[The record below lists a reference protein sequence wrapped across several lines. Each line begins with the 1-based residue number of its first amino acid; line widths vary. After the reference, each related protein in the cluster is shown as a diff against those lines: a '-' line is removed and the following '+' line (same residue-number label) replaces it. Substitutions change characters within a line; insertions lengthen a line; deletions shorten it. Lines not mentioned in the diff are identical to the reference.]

1 MQCRFKC
8 ALLGA
13 MNDFPTWIETHRV
26 RLSGSLSWERVI
38 GHHEVKQ
45 QLRGVL
51 TSLLDPDALARVGAA
66 LPRGLLLHG
75 EPGTGKTMTARTFAA
90 ELDRSAQE
98 LGRPPVPFYEVPA
111 SALSAERLAE
121 VARWSADLSD
131 PAVLYVDEIE
141 LWGAD
146 RNSPYHDPDTRA
158 SLFAAL
164 SAIDGLTDTSRLI
177 WVASAN
183 KHPRQLDEALC
194 RPGRLGYHIGL
205 LSPARADIE
214 KLLVAQLA
222 HRVVL
227 DPIPMDEATA
237 LLDGESQAAIV
248 QALDDG
254 AMLAVGAGAAGMTW
268 PHLRTALL
276 RHGKII
282 EPAAMTPEVRWAVAV
297 HESSH
302 AIVGVLLMDSPES
315 VISMTIDPSHF
326 GGRTRWG
333 FEAMDEQNITGAH
346 QVNRAIIALAGMAGE
361 REILG
366 ATTMGSGGDVD
377 NATDTVMTIIRFG
390 LADEWGV
397 LGLDKLAEGDRG
409 MRLRDEYN
417 ALTRIRLAE
426 YQRTADGLVRT
437 NAGSIVALAKRLDA
451 AGHLAGDELQ
461 TAIREALEVAA

>member
-1 MQCRFKC
+1 MTNFS
-8 ALLGA
+8 
-13 MNDFPTWIETHRV
+13 TWIETHRV
-26 RLSGSLSWERVI
+26 RLSGALAWERVI
-38 GHHEVKQ
+38 GHHEAKQ

-51 TSLLDPDALARVGAA
+51 TSLLDPEALSRVGAA

-90 ELDRSAQE
+90 ELDRAAQE
-98 LGRPPVPFYEVPA
+98 QGRPPVPFYEVPA

-121 VARWSADLSD
+121 VARWSAVLTD

-183 KHPRQLDEALC
+183 KHPGQLDEALC
-194 RPGRLGYHIGL
+194 RPGRLGYHIAL
-205 LSPARADIE
+205 LSPARGDIE

-222 HRVVL
+222 RRVVL
-227 DPIPMDEATA
+227 DAIPMDEATA

-254 AMLAVGAGAAGMTW
+254 AMLAVGAGEPGMTW

-276 RHGKII
+276 RHGKIV

-297 HESSH
+297 HEASH
-302 AIVGVLLMDSPES
+302 AIVGVRLMDMPTA

-333 FEAMDEQNITGAH
+333 MDTMDSQNITGDH
-346 QVNRAIIALAGMAGE
+346 QITRAIVALAGMSGE

-366 ATTMGSGGDVD
+366 ATTMGCGVDVD

-390 LADEWGV
+390 LAEEWGV
-397 LGLDKLAEGDRG
+397 LGLDKLSDGDRG

-417 ALTRIRLAE
+417 ALTRTRLAE
-426 YQRTADGLVRT
+426 YQRRADALIRGNTREV
-437 NAGSIVALAKRLDA
+437 VALAKRLDA

-461 TAIREALEVAA
+461 SALRESLDVAA